1 MSEVRQGRRPNEPR
15 DLTTGTLQDVLD
27 TLNIREWDAVIV
39 GDGSG
44 SGWNQGAGWA
54 SVVIKRDG
62 RRSPLLLGAY
72 NTGTVNVAELK
83 ALLHGLMW
91 LDEEGNGQDL
101 RRQKGGMVNVHL
113 ITDSEITVNQ
123 GNGRYAA
130 KGVTRIL
137 WGAVRTLERDGYRLH
152 FHWYA
157 RDLIQLNMLCDHAS
171 RQARLAVEP
180 LTIGRLLDSD
190 ALTVYDFNPM
200 ATQAPRGPTQ
210 GG

>member
-1 MSEVRQGRRPNEPR
+1 MV
-15 DLTTGTLQDVLD
+15 
-27 TLNIREWDAVIV
+27 V

-54 SVVIKRDG
+54 SVVIARTG

-72 NTGTVNVAELK
+72 NSGTVNIAELK

-91 LDEEGNGQDL
+91 LDEEGGGKSL
-101 RRQKGGMVNVHL
+101 CREKGAMVDVHL

-123 GNGRYAA
+123 GNGKYKA

-137 WGAVRTLERDGYRLH
+137 WGAVRVLERDGYRLH

-157 RDLIQLNMLCDHAS
+157 RDKIQLNVLCDHAS
-171 RQARLAVEP
+171 REARLAVEP
-180 LTIGRLLDSD
+180 LTIGKLLDSD
-190 ALTVYDFNPM
+190 ALSVYDFNPM
-200 ATQAPRGPTQ
+200 V
-210 GG
+210 